1 MTWRV
6 EIRPQKT
13 ALAIV
18 NVIACQDAWR
28 MLTPKSRA
36 ALLVLSTGTDVPV
49 HPASLAAL
57 QNHGLA
63 DAGAITPA
71 GEAVVRH
78 RPNQDAGE
86 NR

>member
-13 ALAIV
+13 ALAIA
-18 NVIACQDAWR
+18 NVIACQEAWR
-28 MLTPKSRA
+28 LLTCKSRS
-36 ALLVLSTGTDVPV
+36 ALLVYAGHTEGRV
-49 HPASLAAL
+49 HPASAVAL
-57 QNHGLA
+57 FKPGLL
-63 DAGAITPA
+63 DGDGRLTPA

-78 RPNQDAGE
+78 RPNQGE